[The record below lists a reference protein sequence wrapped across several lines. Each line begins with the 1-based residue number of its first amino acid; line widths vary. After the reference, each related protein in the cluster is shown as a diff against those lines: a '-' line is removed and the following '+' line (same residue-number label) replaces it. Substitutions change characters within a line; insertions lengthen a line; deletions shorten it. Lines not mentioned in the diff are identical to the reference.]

1 MAYAV
6 KKKIDDVPWEGHF
19 MNEDS
24 RIKWLYTRE
33 KDGTPLTAMLIELK
47 KGISLPEHRHLDQP
61 DLIYPIK
68 GKATMYIEGEGEF
81 PLEPGMVVI
90 VPPNTTHTIRNIEE
104 TLLLYNVFAPAIP
117 YKEGI
122 KKLS

>member
-1 MAYAV
+1 MSYAV

-19 MNEDS
+19 MDESS

-33 KDGTPLTAMLIELK
+33 KDGTPLTAMLIELQ

-68 GKATMYIEGEGEF
+68 GRATMYIEGEGEF
-81 PLEPGMVVI
+81 SLEPGMVVI
-90 VPPNTTHTIRNIEE
+90 VPPNTTHTIRNVEE

-122 KKLS
+122 IKQL